1 MVKTYKRRKRNTKKQ
16 MKSGKNNSKHTLRKM
31 KSKSKSRVTKRRQRG
46 GMNGGAAADES
57 KPLLSSI
64 RGFADVE
71 NSDKALKDSQLITYA
86 SLGHLDSVRAE
97 LKNMENMN
105 TGDINEEINS
115 ITALMAASQ
124 NGHNDVVQYLL
135 KKGANPNIQTSSAY
149 RNALTIAA
157 SHNQLD
163 VMETLLT
170 YTSTNQI
177 KLDEGNVMN
186 VTPLMIAVFN
196 NNGDDKN
203 YRIIESLLE
212 KKADVNATDNL
223 NKTALMKAVINGNGP
238 VVRLL
243 LNNRANLYDENGKTA
258 YELAI
263 ENDKQDAIDAIEV
276 FMHMKPG
283 AYWGNSG
290 SNATS
295 SLLGKSR
302 LRSGYNQHAAS
313 TYEPPTGN

>member
-16 MKSGKNNSKHTLRKM
+16 MKSGENNSKHTLRKM

-57 KPLLSSI
+57 KPLLISI
-64 RGFADVE
+64 RGFTGVE
-71 NSDKALKDSQLITYA
+71 NSEESLKDSLLITYA
-86 SLGHLDSVRAE
+86 SLGQLSDVKE
-97 LKNMENMN
+97 EVKKMKKMKNP
-105 TGDINEEINS
+105 GDINEEINS

-135 KKGANPNIQTSSAY
+135 DNGADPNIQTRSAY

-170 YTSTNQI
+170 FDINPN
-177 KLDEGNVMN
+177 KGNVMN

-212 KKADVNATDNL
+212 KQADVNATDNL

-243 LNNRANLYDENGKTA
+243 LNNRANLDFKNDGKTA
-258 YELAI
+258 YALAI
-263 ENDKQDAIDAIEV
+263 ENDKQYAIDAIEV
-276 FMHMKPG
+276 FMHTKPG
-283 AYWGNSG
+283 AYWSPNN
-290 SNATS
+290 NATR
-295 SLLGKSR
+295 SLLGDEYTSPN
-302 LRSGYNQHAAS
+302 GYNQHAAAAS
-313 TYEPPTGN
+313 TYEPPT